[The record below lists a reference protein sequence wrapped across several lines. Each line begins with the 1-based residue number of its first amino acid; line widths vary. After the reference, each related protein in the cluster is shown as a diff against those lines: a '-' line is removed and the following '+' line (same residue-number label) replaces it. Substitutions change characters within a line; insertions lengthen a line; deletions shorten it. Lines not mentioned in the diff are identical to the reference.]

1 MRVFGCWKA
10 GKIEKEAVAVV
21 NIDNR
26 KWLMYNKNK
35 LIMFVYWRSLSPRA
49 SSIFLPVFRQQKNQ
63 PDFLIDFVSILFN
76 KSSNRNVIGAVE
88 RT

>member
-35 LIMFVYWRSLSPRA
+35 LIMLVYWRSLSPRA
-49 SSIFLPVFRQQKNQ
+49 PSVFLSLFWQQKKIWHPFDTQ
-63 PDFLIDFVSILFN
+63 LTHGQ
-76 KSSNRNVIGAVE
+76 IGTNGA
-88 RT
+88 RP